1 MLHELLLALSG
12 HKSPLLSDDKD
23 TQQLGSLLCPSEDA
37 LLRSIARLGNSHIE
51 LLKEVSTITDSHSSV
66 ICRAVSRTIESGQ
79 LAEFQQA
86 ILKVESRI
94 LQKNAALV
102 GAYDIVPL
110 SSVVGAFSG
119 WGKKME
125 WLKSLVLHIQPRAVD
140 LTKKSIED
148 EKNIGTKRH
157 ASGAQII
164 KWLRKESQ
172 TGYPDIERMAV
183 DLIKVAERAW
193 LRQVSAWVLYGRLP
207 ELGAGDFLIQKD
219 SHTGSGTDS
228 YRVQM
233 GLCPAFVNSLT
244 ANSILFI
251 GKSLNYIRT
260 QGQITPESQVGP
272 LTGEAPLLSSHL
284 KHLSALEHPINAVSL
299 AAAIANIRSSLS
311 QNVLQKLLPLA
322 DIRQVLNVM
331 TDFFL
336 LERGDFAVALIASA
350 DECLSARSNRVL
362 DAPSHS
368 DALRFG
374 GIMIKEG
381 EVTNVLN
388 RTWATLA
395 ALQDDDDDDVDEELD
410 QARDIIRL
418 SIKKHTAPPTT
429 SFLSSAGPFSILEEV
444 KTTFGDVLLATPA
457 SLYVSVSSPL
467 DLFLGSAEVEAY
479 SMIHSY
485 LLSVRR
491 AHLHLTDL
499 WKLSVL
505 RRIHP
510 SPAKGQANSKLP
522 EQDRKRAN
530 KRSESMRSTWAMV
543 SSTAFF
549 LTELGEYL
557 QGEVVSSSWRQFSSW
572 LQPPEATSLSR
583 PPSPGSTE
591 GILSADS
598 AETNTTRDPQ
608 SLTIAH
614 RAYLGALIRAL
625 ILDDTAFTKQL
636 KTMLTRLDHV
646 AALVKRL
653 SVVQQSTELGKSY
666 ATEESHIMRSLG
678 DVRVAVEAD
687 LHSLVNRLSE
697 IDSHRLDGGPQ
708 STANESKIT
717 GFFPW
722 QGGGLYRLLMKLDFA
737 RSGVSNAMQES

>member
-12 HKSPLLSDDKD
+12 HVSPLLSDDKE
-23 TQQLGSLLCPSEDA
+23 TQQLGPLLCPSEDA
-37 LLRSIARLGNSHIE
+37 LLRSIARLGNLHIE
-51 LLKEVSTITDSHSSV
+51 QLKDASIITNTHPSV
-66 ICRAVSRTIESGQ
+66 ICRAVSRTIESVQ
-79 LAEFQQA
+79 LAEFQQD
-86 ILKVESRI
+86 ILKAESKI
-94 LQKNAALV
+94 LQKDAALV

-125 WLKSLVLHIQPRAVD
+125 WLKGLVHFIQLGAVD
-140 LTKKSIED
+140 LTRKSTESD
-148 EKNIGTKRH
+148 KPIGLERQ
-157 ASGAQII
+157 ASGAQVIN
-164 KWLRKESQ
+164 WLRKESQ
-172 TGYPDIERMAV
+172 TGYPVIERMAV
-183 DLIKVAERAW
+183 DLVKVAERTW

-207 ELGAGDFLIQKD
+207 ELGAEDFLIHQD
-219 SHTGSGTDS
+219 GHSGSKTES
-228 YRVQM
+228 YTVRM
-233 GLCPAFVNSLT
+233 DLCPTFVNSMT

-251 GKSLNYIRT
+251 GKSLNYIRN
-260 QGQITPESQVGP
+260 QGQITPSSPVGSP
-272 LTGEAPLLSSHL
+272 LTGEVPLLSSHL
-284 KHLSALEHPINAVSL
+284 KHLSALEYPINSVNF
-299 AAAIANIRSSLS
+299 AAAIANVRSSLS
-311 QNVLQKLLPLA
+311 QNVLQRLLPLT
-322 DIRQVLNVM
+322 DIRQVLNVI
-331 TDFFL
+331 TDYFL
-336 LERGDFAVALIASA
+336 LERGDFAVALIVSA
-350 DECLSARSNRVL
+350 DECLSARSNRAL
-362 DAPSHS
+362 DAPFQS

-395 ALQDDDDDDVDEELD
+395 ALQNDDDDVDEELD
-410 QARDIIRL
+410 LARDIIRL
-418 SIKKHTAPPTT
+418 AIKKHTLPATA

-444 KTTFGDVLLATPA
+444 KTTFGDILLATPI

-491 AHLHLTDL
+491 AHLHITDL

-510 SPAKGQANSKLP
+510 SPAKGRANSKLP

-530 KRSESMRSTWAMV
+530 QRSENMRSIWALV

-572 LQPPEATSLSR
+572 LQPPEVILSSR
-583 PPSPGSTE
+583 QPSPELTK
-591 GILSADS
+591 GILSTKT
-598 AETNTTRDPQ
+598 AETNTTHDPQ

-614 RAYLGALIRAL
+614 RAYLSALVHAL
-625 ILDDTAFTKQL
+625 ILDDTAFTKLL

-653 SVVQQSTELGKSY
+653 SVVQQSTELGKIH
-666 ATEESHIMRSLG
+666 ATEESRISRSLG
-678 DVRVAVEAD
+678 EVRVTIEAD
-687 LHSLVNRLSE
+687 LHGLVKRLGEIDAQRLSGAP
-697 IDSHRLDGGPQ
+697 L
-708 STANESKIT
+708 STANVSEST
-717 GFFPW
+717 GFVPW

-737 RSGVSNAMQES
+737 RSEVSNVMQES